1 MKVVLAEE
9 HSERNS
15 HGQTW
20 TESRNHHSDS
30 QVTEQKSPKV
40 VLVKPE
46 QYLEWNSCRRTWTER
61 RNHRSDCQVT
71 EQRFLD
77 AHPHIGNWYGK
88 QRRLWQRWRN
98 LWSRR
103 SGSLWTARG
112 ISE

>member
-1 MKVVLAEE
+1 MKIVLAEE

-15 HGQTW
+15 RGQTW

-30 QVTEQKSPKV
+30 QVTERKSPKV

-46 QYLEWNSCRRTWTER
+46 EYSEWNSCRWTWTER

-77 AHPHIGNWYGK
+77 AHPHYWK
-88 QRRLWQRWRN
+88 LVWKAEEALAKVEEPLEQKVR
-98 LWSRR
+98 
-103 SGSLWTARG
+103 
-112 ISE
+112 